1 MLIGSYATPRR
12 WGNGWK
18 GNEDEQVLGVG
29 MSSAGTSSMV
39 TFSACASDDRFPESG
54 GETKKTDNRAVA
66 FP

>member
-1 MLIGSYATPRR
+1 
-12 WGNGWK
+12 
-18 GNEDEQVLGVG
+18 
-29 MSSAGTSSMV
+29 MSSAGTSSMG